1 MTLLLDAAGVTENTG
16 GSVLWDLVYSPKQC
30 GLLLKQ
36 VLVKKII
43 LFGINP
49 CYYPVYSSVTQQD
62 HLHVSIYDGLED
74 CWS

>member
-16 GSVLWDLVYSPKQC
+16 GGVLWDLVCSPKQC

-43 LFGINP
+43 LL
-49 CYYPVYSSVTQQD
+49 VLTLATTQFIQ
-62 HLHVSIYDGLED
+62 V
-74 CWS
+74 